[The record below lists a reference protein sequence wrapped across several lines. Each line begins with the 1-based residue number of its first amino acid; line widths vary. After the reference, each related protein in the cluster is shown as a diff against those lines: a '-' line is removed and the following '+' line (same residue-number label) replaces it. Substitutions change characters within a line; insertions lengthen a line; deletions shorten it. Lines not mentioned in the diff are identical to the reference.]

1 MPRDRKRLVRALEVY
16 RLTGTPVGKRDTNVF
31 LADWVE

>member
-1 MPRDRKRLVRALEVY
+1 MFSPDGRTFVFASNRKGRRLGE
-16 RLTGTPVGKRDTNVF
+16 TNVF